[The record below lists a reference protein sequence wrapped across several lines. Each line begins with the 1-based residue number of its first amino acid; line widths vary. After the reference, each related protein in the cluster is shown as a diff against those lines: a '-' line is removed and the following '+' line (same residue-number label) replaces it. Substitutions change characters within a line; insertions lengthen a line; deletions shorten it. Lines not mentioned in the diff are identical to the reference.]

1 MGIRRQA
8 RELAMQALF
17 SMDMNTDFS
26 AQAVAEYCR
35 CFPPG
40 KRSYPFFNHLVSG
53 VLAHRN
59 HIDSVI
65 ERYSN
70 NWKIKRMACVD
81 RNIMRLAVFELLYC
95 ADIPAKVAIN
105 EAIDIGKRFGTPETG
120 SFINGIID
128 SVRIAIVNGQLEP
141 VTLPRPDEL
150 DPETISDELSN
161 HKEELL

>member
-1 MGIRRQA
+1 MGTRRQA

-17 SMDMNTDFS
+17 SMDMKAEFS
-26 AQAVAEYCR
+26 DTAMAEYCC

-40 KRSYPFFNHLVSG
+40 KRVFPFFNYLVSG
-53 VLAHRN
+53 VLKHKK
-59 HIDSVI
+59 HIDSII

-81 RNIMRLAVFELLYC
+81 RNVLRVAVFELLYC

-105 EAIDIGKRFGTPETG
+105 EAIDIGKKFGTHETG

-128 SVRIAIVNGQLEP
+128 SIRIAIVNGQLETATTP
-141 VTLPRPDEL
+141 QPTVTDQEIVAN
-150 DPETISDELSN
+150 D
-161 HKEELL
+161 